1 MRPKKCK
8 SRFLHPAK
16 MSFTCQQER
25 KLLMLGKDSEPLIKQ
40 VGIDRDFERV
50 RDEEEREKV
59 VNDETCNVKSS
70 V

>member
-1 MRPKKCK
+1 
-8 SRFLHPAK
+8 

-59 VNDETCNVKSS
+59 VNDETCTVKSS